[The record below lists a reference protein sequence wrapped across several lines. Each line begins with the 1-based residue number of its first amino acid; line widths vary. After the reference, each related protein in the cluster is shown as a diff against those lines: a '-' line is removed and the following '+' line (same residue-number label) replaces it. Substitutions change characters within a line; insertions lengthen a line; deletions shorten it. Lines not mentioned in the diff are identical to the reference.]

1 MRPDYEPFGV
11 FVVMKSGDSLIGE
24 KENDRF
30 HLPFSYGKKG
40 ETPQKCAKRL
50 VGEYLSKEPKFIKS
64 LPVVHIIPVSEVP
77 FHVKSGWPKGAKTIP
92 LYSFCHEMER
102 LDTPSSYLYLIRTI
116 GKTSLLESKIIGL
129 AYNKEDE
136 VLV

>member
-1 MRPDYEPFGV
+1 MRPDYELFGV

-40 ETPQKCAKRL
+40 ETPQKCAKKV

-64 LPVVHIIPVSEVP
+64 LPVVHRIPVSEVP

-92 LYSFCHEMER
+92 LYSFCYEMER
-102 LDTPSSYLYLIRTI
+102 PEASSSSLYLIRTI
-116 GKTSLLESKIIGL
+116 GKISLLESKIMDL

>member
-11 FVVMKSGDSLIGE
+11 FVVMKSRDSLIGE
-24 KENDRF
+24 KENDWF

-50 VGEYLSKEPKFIKS
+50 VGEYLSEEPKFIKS
-64 LPVVHIIPVSEVP
+64 LPVVHRIPVTEVP

-92 LYSFCHEMER
+92 IYSFCHEMER
-102 LDTPSSYLYLIRTI
+102 SEASSSSIYFIRTI
-116 GKTSLLESKIIGL
+116 GKTSLLESKIMDL
-129 AYNKEDE
+129 VYNKEDE